1 MAECGECRPFA
12 HFSESVTRNTRVR
25 LFLQRLR
32 AGRTPPA
39 PPPFRLETCL
49 LITSSRAM
57 GNERPLK
64 KALVQASASRS
75 CASRRARAFSWCS
88 SELMCAPPPHQLGRC
103 CGPPRLSPEPRVI
116 VFVMFNTLIIHH
128 GNLGSDRIFSARRA
142 GLAPC
147 NPFRLCAEEDGAYG
161 GCSRVSSFVKL
172 VWPRMIRPVDDVDI

>member
-116 VFVMFNTLIIHH
+116 VFVMFNTLIWQSREQPHLLCEK
-128 GNLGSDRIFSARRA
+128 GGPRSLQPVPFVCGGRWRLWRMLQGVFVCQACVASDDKT
-142 GLAPC
+142 C
-147 NPFRLCAEEDGAYG
+147 
-161 GCSRVSSFVKL
+161 
-172 VWPRMIRPVDDVDI
+172 